1 VREVARA
8 LRLNSVLTSL
18 VAEEWGEALGGDLEG
33 LAALAG
39 ALALNR
45 RLTRLSLAGSALQ
58 VRGCRDAGAAPHW
71 KGPHQQG
78 HTLCMQY
85 GYQCMYV
92 CCRGAV
98 DDMAW

>member
-1 VREVARA
+1 MSAMLLCSLNRPDGAAVREVARA

-18 VAEEWGEALGGDLEG
+18 VAEEWGEALGGDQEG

-58 VRGCRDAGAAPHW
+58 VGGLERITTHSPRITTAAN
-71 KGPHQQG
+71 
-78 HTLCMQY
+78 CYM
-85 GYQCMYV
+85 MV
-92 CCRGAV
+92 A
-98 DDMAW
+98 